1 MDTARHC
8 DQWLYVQVEAMMSGV
23 PQGSVLVLFNIFIN
37 DTDNEIKYILNK
49 FVEYM
54 KLLQDDT
61 TERRMLK
68 KLELDP

>member
-1 MDTARHC
+1 
-8 DQWLYVQVEAMMSGV
+8 MSGV